1 MNGEEMDP
9 KLEVEIEAEVMRQI
23 KFWRRKDV
31 IQAVGPVAAQ
41 KIRVALGQGTDSV
54 RLRAGLSR
62 NVIRSD
68 ESGNPTKT
76 VLDLLVKQHPI

>member
-9 KLEVEIEAEVMRQI
+9 RVVEEIEKEALRQI
-23 KFWRRKDV
+23 SFWRRRDV